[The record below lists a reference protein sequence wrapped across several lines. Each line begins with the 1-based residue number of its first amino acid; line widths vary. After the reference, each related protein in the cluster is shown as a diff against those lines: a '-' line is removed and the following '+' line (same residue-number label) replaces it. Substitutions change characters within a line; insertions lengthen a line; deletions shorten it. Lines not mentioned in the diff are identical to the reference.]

1 MAQEEKKIVNR
12 IKEEYELDG
21 EDLKIADSLRK
32 ESLSVIDKMI
42 SDLNK
47 DDEYFIRFYPNEYSL
62 WGNDIFRD
70 ILGLMKEKE
79 SEYPFGYPFSSDLEK
94 YDDYLLEIEKNSTYH
109 CLEKLTKSESVYTI
123 RKTIQK
129 ILEIGRNLVEGCE
142 YLLPYELEQFKRKKE
157 AIMEDNRRKERI
169 SLRRKYC
176 GHDFGPKVW
185 TWECG
190 GYRECRICGEREE
203 FYERD

>member
-1 MAQEEKKIVNR
+1 MKVR
-12 IKEEYELDG
+12 EEYELTG
-21 EDLKIADSLRK
+21 EDLEIADALRK
-32 ESLSVIDKMI
+32 GSLSVIENML

-62 WGNDIFRD
+62 WGNELFRD

-79 SEYPFGYPFSSDLEK
+79 SEYHFCSD
-94 YDDYLLEIEKNSTYH
+94 YEKNTIYFF
-109 CLEKLTKSESVYTI
+109 LERLSNSESVYIT

-129 ILEIGRNLVEGCE
+129 IFEIGRNLVEGCE
-142 YLLPYELEQFKRKKE
+142 YLMPHELEKFKRKKDE
-157 AIMEDNRRKERI
+157 IIMEKRRNERI
-169 SLRRKYC
+169 SLRRRYC
-176 GHDFGPKVW
+176 GHDFGPRVW

-190 GYRECRICGEREE
+190 GYRECRKCGEREE